1 MGGLIRRG
9 QAWAR
14 GFEVKKWAWDLGD
27 WSGGGGWGV
36 TECIQP

>member
-1 MGGLIRRG
+1 MGGLLRRG
-9 QAWAR
+9 QAR

-27 WSGGGGWGV
+27 GSGGGGRGV